1 MRSRSDLGL
10 ILTLD
15 VVDFVPWSMAPK
27 LRLTGA
33 IWAACFKNETKNET
47 KTKRKTKRKRNKSKK
62 KKGTGIGPKSNGM
75 VQGDTEVETKING
88 EKRIRHDE
96 RKLLITHHPSHN
108 LGKSRQALMM
118 EGRQHFWVPG
128 QKLHHNAT

>member
-33 IWAACFKNETKNET
+33 IWAACFKTKRNENETKNET
-47 KTKRKTKRKRNKSKK
+47 KQEQKIERN
-62 KKGTGIGPKSNGM
+62 
-75 VQGDTEVETKING
+75 GDWTKIKWDGPG
-88 EKRIRHDE
+88 EY
-96 RKLLITHHPSHN
+96 
-108 LGKSRQALMM
+108 G
-118 EGRQHFWVPG
+118 G
-128 QKLHHNAT
+128 

>member
-33 IWAACFKNETKNET
+33 IWAACCKTKRKNETKNET
-47 KTKRKTKRKRNKSKK
+47 KSKRNEKRNENGTKKETKTKQEQKIERN
-62 KKGTGIGPKSNGM
+62 
-75 VQGDTEVETKING
+75 GDWTKIKWDG
-88 EKRIRHDE
+88 
-96 RKLLITHHPSHN
+96 
-108 LGKSRQALMM
+108 
-118 EGRQHFWVPG
+118 PG
-128 QKLHHNAT
+128 GYGG